1 MSKFSLIR
9 FLAAAIITLTATAC
23 SSGVERSAPPT
34 QTQPGTQATAQQ
46 QPPAQL
52 GSIQPTPT
60 SDQRE
65 TQAPDPSV
73 QEILQDM
80 DVATEVV
87 NNYWASHWSEFFTG
101 SYSPPRV
108 VGLYD
113 GTGADVPLCDG
124 KPLEAGNA
132 HYCESGDFVA
142 WDASL
147 MESGFRS
154 GDAWV
159 YLVIAHEWGH
169 AIQARLSKTLESQQA
184 ELQADCFAGAVLYG
198 ARDDGTLQFEP
209 GDEREIA
216 NGLAI
221 VADETPWTK
230 EGDHGDTFERIQAFG
245 TGRSGGVGACLP
257 IS

>member
-1 MSKFSLIR
+1 MSRFSLIR
-9 FLAAAIITLTATAC
+9 FLTAAIIALTATAC
-23 SSGVERSAPPT
+23 SSGVERSA
-34 QTQPGTQATAQQ
+34 
-46 QPPAQL
+46 QL

-60 SDQRE
+60 SDPGEIQE
-65 TQAPDPSV
+65 LDPNV

-80 DVATEVV
+80 DTATEVV

-101 SYSPPRV
+101 SYSPPQV

-113 GTGADVPLCDG
+113 GTGANVPLCAG

-142 WDASL
+142 WDVSL
-147 MESGFRS
+147 MASGFMS

-198 ARDDGTLQFEP
+198 ARDDGTLQFEQ

-216 NGLAI
+216 NGLAS

-245 TGRSGGVGACLP
+245 AGRTGGVNACLP